1 MPLSYTEL
9 VELVET
15 GVIDAPLEH
24 VNPCSIDVRLGDT
37 LIFESDELGVVDLSK
52 REMFQSHTT
61 QMNEKGFYLAPGKFV
76 LAHTMETFNL
86 PNDICAEFKLKSS
99 GARIGLENAL
109 ATWCDPGWHGSKLT
123 LELTNL
129 LNCHDIL
136 LRPGDRI
143 GQMVFHRV
151 KPVPEDKSYA
161 KVGRYNNDD
170 SVQAVKE

>member
-52 REMFQSHTT
+52 REMFQSHTV

-86 PNDICAEFKLKSS
+86 PNDICAEFKLKSTGCLVAPRS
-99 GARIGLENAL
+99 RTMRCGNR
-109 ATWCDPGWHGSKLT
+109 C
-123 LELTNL
+123 
-129 LNCHDIL
+129 
-136 LRPGDRI
+136 
-143 GQMVFHRV
+143 Q
-151 KPVPEDKSYA
+151 PEKFIE
-161 KVGRYNNDD
+161 
-170 SVQAVKE
+170 SVQSAFTYTRARCKPYQLKEFS